1 MTAAIRHPLS
11 VSDIYM
17 AAPGLRQSWQG
28 SAQSDSS
35 LNDPSRA
42 CGTRLVQQIEQSW
55 DLSIHLHDAP
65 LTGCGR
71 SIGKID
77 TLNIWTAPLKAEI
90 SEAGPV
96 RTHSTDLLLNGKS
109 GQGGGSSSWDWIHQT
124 PFHNQLCITRFRV
137 LLCQAGSSVAQQP
150 LSRQQHYRVALST
163 HAPHCNSLFCLKPA
177 NTQTA

>member
-1 MTAAIRHPLS
+1 
-11 VSDIYM
+11 M

-55 DLSIHLHDAP
+55 ELSIQLHDAP
-65 LTGCGR
+65 LNGCGR

-77 TLNIWTAPLKAEI
+77 TLNIWTAPLQAEI

-96 RTHSTDLLLNGKS
+96 RTRRTDLLLNGKS
-109 GQGGGSSSWDWIHQT
+109 GQGGALALGPDSSKPLSTTSCASLGSVSCCVKLH
-124 PFHNQLCITRFRV
+124 R
-137 LLCQAGSSVAQQP
+137 QP
-150 LSRQQHYRVALST
+150 LSSRSAVSST
-163 HAPHCNSLFCLKPA
+163 IQWRSAPMRP
-177 NTQTA
+177 TRP